1 MNAAATP
8 SRGTGATLALRYLGI
23 DTYQHYVVY
32 ARAECPVCRSE
43 GFTAQSRVEV
53 RLNGRSLIATLNVVK
68 SDLLEE
74 CEVSLSESAWR
85 ALGAHAGEQVSLAH
99 PPHLDSIAY
108 VRGKVH
114 GKRFTR
120 QDLSEIVRDIVAG
133 RYSDMH
139 LAAFI
144 TACAGDHLDI
154 DETLFLTEAMIDAGE
169 RLVWPAAMVM
179 DKHCVGGLPGNR
191 TTPIVVAIV
200 AAHGLMIPKTS
211 SRAITSPAGTADTM
225 ETLAPVELSSEAM
238 RRVVEKEGGCVVWGG
253 TAGLSPAD
261 DLLVRV
267 ERPLELDSEGQMV
280 ASVLSKKASAGAT
293 HVVIDIP
300 VGPTAKVR
308 SRAAAELL
316 CRRFEEVGRGI
327 GIVVRVVF
335 SDGLQPVG
343 RGIGPALEAHDVL
356 SVLRCEAVAPLDLRA
371 RSLALAAAILE
382 ASGAVPAGLGMQQ
395 SELLLDAGQA
405 WKKFQAICEAQG
417 GMRVPGRAAHVRP
430 VLAGRAGT
438 VSAIDNRRLSRAA
451 RLAGAP
457 RASVAGV
464 RFLAPLGTRVE
475 RGQPLFELHAQAPG
489 ELDYAMDYVT
499 RDQDIVTLT

>member
-1 MNAAATP
+1 MSTTTAGDAA
-8 SRGTGATLALRYLGI
+8 GMLTLRRLGI

-32 ARAECPVCRSE
+32 ARADCPVCRSE
-43 GFTAQSRVEV
+43 GFSAQSRVEV
-53 RLNGRSLIATLNVVK
+53 RLNGHALIATLNVVTG
-68 SDLLEE
+68 DLLED

-85 ALGAHAGEQVSLAH
+85 ALGASEGDRVSLAH

-114 GKRFTR
+114 GKRFSR
-120 QDLSEIVRDIVAG
+120 EELSQIVRDIVAG

-154 DETLFLTEAMIDAGE
+154 DETLFLTEAMIGAGD
-169 RLVWPAAMVM
+169 RLGWPAPMVM

-191 TTPIVVAIV
+191 TTPVVVALV
-200 AAHGLMIPKTS
+200 AAHGLLIPKTS

-225 ETLAPVELSSEAM
+225 ETLAPVELSSDAM

-308 SRAAAELL
+308 SGAAAELL
-316 CRRFEEVGRGI
+316 RRRFEEVGHGI
-327 GIVVRVVF
+327 GIAVRVVF
-335 SDGLQPVG
+335 SDGMQPVG

-356 SVLRCEAVAPLDLRA
+356 AVLRCDATAPLDLRA

-382 ASGAVPAGLGMQQ
+382 ASGAVPAGLGLQQ
-395 SELLLDAGQA
+395 AELLLDTGQA
-405 WKKFQAICEAQG
+405 WKKFQAICDAQG
-417 GMRVPGRAAHVRP
+417 GMRVPGVATHVRP
-430 VLAGRAGT
+430 VVASRSGT
-438 VSAIDNRRLSRAA
+438 VSIIDNRRLSRAA

-457 RASVAGV
+457 RAAVAGV

-489 ELDYAMDYVT
+489 ELDYAMAYVN
-499 RDQDIVTLT
+499 REGNIVTLV